1 MTNDLIQEARQRL
14 QTRGGRMT
22 AQRALILS
30 TLDSLDTHPTAD
42 ELHALAAQQD
52 PSLHLS
58 TVYRT
63 LHWLEEEGLVSSRR
77 FDENRRQDRFD
88 PMLPSQHH
96 HFLCTGCNA
105 VIEFDHPAIE
115 TIQTDF
121 ESMHGARVESISLT
135 FYGLCAGC
143 ARDAGTVDPAVE
155 YELSHST

>member
-30 TLDSLDTHPTAD
+30 TLTSLDTHPTAE
-42 ELHALAAQQD
+42 ELHALAARQD
-52 PSLHLS
+52 ASLHLS

-96 HFLCTGCNA
+96 HFLCSACGS
-105 VIEFDHPAIE
+105 VIEFDHAEVPAI
-115 TIQTDF
+115 QADF
-121 ESMHGARVESISLT
+121 ERQHGARVDSISLV
-135 FYGLCAGC
+135 FYGLCARCSQDDNSGGG
-143 ARDAGTVDPAVE
+143 A
-155 YELSHST
+155 

>member
-14 QTRGGRMT
+14 HTRGGRMT

-42 ELHALAAQQD
+42 ELHALAARQD

-96 HFLCTGCNA
+96 HFLCSVCGS
-105 VIEFDHPAIE
+105 VIEFDHPQIPAI
-115 TIQTDF
+115 QADF
-121 ESMHGARVESISLT
+121 ERRHSARVDSISLV
-135 FYGLCAGC
+135 FYGLCARCSQENDGGG
-143 ARDAGTVDPAVE
+143 AT
-155 YELSHST
+155 

>member
-14 QTRGGRMT
+14 HTRGGRMT

-30 TLDSLDTHPTAD
+30 TLDNLDTHPTAE
-42 ELHALAAQQD
+42 ELHSSAARQD

-96 HFLCTGCNA
+96 HFLCSACGC
-105 VIEFDHPAIE
+105 VIEFDHPKLPAI
-115 TIQTDF
+115 QADF
-121 ESMHGARVESISLT
+121 ERRHGARVDSISLV

-143 ARDAGTVDPAVE
+143 SRENDGGGAT
-155 YELSHST
+155 